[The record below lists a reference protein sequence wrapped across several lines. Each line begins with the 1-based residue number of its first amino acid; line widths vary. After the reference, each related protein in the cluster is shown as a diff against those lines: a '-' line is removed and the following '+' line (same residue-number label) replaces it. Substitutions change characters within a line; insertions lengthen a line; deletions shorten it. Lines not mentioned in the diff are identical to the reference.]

1 LRVMVEGSEA
11 AVVVELADAI
21 AELAKQRLD

>member
-1 LRVMVEGSEA
+1 MVEGGDA